1 MRSDANVSP
10 SPPARPVTAA
20 FLGIVIAALSSMITT
35 GVIAALVAWKV
46 CK

>member
-1 MRSDANVSP
+1 MSALHRLP
-10 SPPARPVTAA
+10 EPVTAA